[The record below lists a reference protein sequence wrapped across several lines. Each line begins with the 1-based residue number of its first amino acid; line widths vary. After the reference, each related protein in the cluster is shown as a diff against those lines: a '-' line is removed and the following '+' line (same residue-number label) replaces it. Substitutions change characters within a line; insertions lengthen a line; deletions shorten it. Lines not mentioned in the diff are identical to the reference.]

1 MASRTLSV
9 VAVAACLLLPVSA
22 TAEDVGGAEALR
34 TSKATASSE
43 ITFMGYRSGAS
54 GSGTLFVELTD
65 TVVVE
70 VNHNGPVVEYKMMG
84 TRVPLKN
91 NKNPLLLREFDSSA
105 LSAVLVPGKKA
116 VSLVVTLRGKVSPQH
131 RMVARGK
138 GAVLEVDLP
147 ALAK

>member
-1 MASRTLSV
+1 MELK
-9 VAVAACLLLPVSA
+9 
-22 TAEDVGGAEALR
+22 
-34 TSKATASSE
+34 TSKAAASSE
-43 ITFMGYRSGAS
+43 ITFMGYRAGTS
-54 GSGTLFVELTD
+54 GSGTVFVELTD
-65 TVVVE
+65 TVAVE
-70 VNHNGPVVEYKMMG
+70 VSNAGQTVSYKMMG

-116 VSLVVTLRGKVSPQH
+116 VTLVITLRGKVAPQH